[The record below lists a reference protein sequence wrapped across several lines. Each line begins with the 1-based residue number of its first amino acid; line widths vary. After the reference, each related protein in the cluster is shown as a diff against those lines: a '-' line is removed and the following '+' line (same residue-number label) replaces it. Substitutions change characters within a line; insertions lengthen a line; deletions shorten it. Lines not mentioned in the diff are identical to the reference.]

1 MAHQCGNQR
10 VKLTIDPTIKV
21 DPDPPADTLPKLELT
36 CRVPYDRAQKRVEK
50 YAVVGLV
57 SVIILILTCVVV
69 ATMLSHNRK
78 VEQNHFALLKS
89 QLQAEIIRRVGVY
102 RYGLM
107 GTRSVFAASEHVER
121 HEFRKLVFS
130 RELANE
136 FPAAT
141 GIGYIKYVPNSE
153 LDAFLELTRQDN
165 FPDYKVRQLDLKTK
179 HPDYM
184 LIKYIEPVEVNLQAV
199 GLDIGSET
207 NRREAA
213 TRAMLSGQVS
223 ITRHITL
230 VQAMSEG
237 AGFLILLPVY
247 DSDTVPESVVERRHR
262 IQGWV
267 YMTIL
272 AERLFSGVTASLD
285 EELQFTVYDDQTLK
299 TSQLLYDGLKQH
311 AHNPVHGHNNLATE
325 TNDQHED
332 AAASDATA
340 TVVTGGQKNRSTQG
354 KSNLTSYAQHQTYSD
369 LETIQIGG
377 RDWYIRIEPG
387 EKFNY
392 VSNSNAWWAAISG
405 IVLMVLVG
413 MLLHVQSNATV
424 RAREM
429 AQDMTEDLQKSM
441 ENQKAAMIQAQDAK
455 RSAEK
460 ANQHKSEFLA
470 TMSHEI
476 RTPLNG
482 ILGMASVLGQS
493 ELSRDQRNHLN
504 TIINSSDSLLTI
516 INDILDFSKI
526 EAGKLELEE
535 ILCSPRQIAEGVIEL
550 IRPLTDQK
558 NLQLDLEVDHDI
570 PKYIMSD
577 PVRLRQVMMN
587 LLNNATKFTDK
598 GAVKMQLSVRK
609 MAKNRTTLLCCV
621 RDTGMGIDEQ
631 TRLKL
636 FEKFSQADSS
646 TTRKH
651 GGTGLGLAICKSL
664 VELMNGQI
672 GIESQIGLGSN
683 FWFTVD
689 CPLPAEQQVKEAD
702 EQLHTL
708 YAIPKVS
715 FENCNILVVDDN
727 PINRMVAGKMLQML
741 KANVTLSDSAN
752 DAFDKTRT
760 TAFHLVLMDCQMP
773 EIDGYEATNMLRN
786 VCKRHAT
793 PGNVPIIALTANA
806 MPQDR
811 QRCLDAGMNDFLS
824 KPIKLDLLQ
833 KTLEKWLAK
842 PKIEAA

>member
-1 MAHQCGNQR
+1 MAHECGNQR
-10 VKLTIDPTIKV
+10 VDLTIDPAIKV
-21 DPDPPADTLPKLELT
+21 DVNPPADALPNLEPR
-36 CRVPYDRAQKRVEK
+36 CRVPYDRTQKRVEK

-57 SVIILILTCVVV
+57 TVIILILTCVVV
-69 ATMLSHNRK
+69 MTMLKHNRK
-78 VEQNHFALLKS
+78 VEHNHFALLKS

-107 GTRSVFAASEHVER
+107 GTRSVFAASEHVNR
-121 HEFRKLVFS
+121 AEFRNLVMS
-130 RELANE
+130 RELAIE

-141 GIGYIKYVPNSE
+141 GIGYIKYVPNSK
-153 LDAFLELTRQDN
+153 LDAFLERTRQDG
-165 FPDYKVRQLDLKTK
+165 FPDYKVRQLDPVTK
-179 HPDYM
+179 HADYM
-184 LIKYIEPVEVNLQAV
+184 LIKYIEPVEVNRPAV

-213 TRAMLSGQVS
+213 TRAMLSGEVS

-230 VQAMSEG
+230 VQAMTEG

-247 DSDTVPESVVERRHR
+247 DSDTIPQSVVERRHHIR
-262 IQGWV
+262 GWV

-272 AERLFSGVTASLD
+272 AERLFSGVTQSFD
-285 EELQFTVYDDQTLK
+285 GELQFTVYDDQTLM

-311 AHNPVHGHNNLATE
+311 SHNHIHDPDKWETE
-325 TNDQHED
+325 PGNPETDVIH
-332 AAASDATA
+332 SDMS
-340 TVVTGGQKNRSTQG
+340 GGQKKPGAQG
-354 KSNLTSYAQHQTYSD
+354 QPDRISHADHHMFSD
-369 LETIQIGG
+369 LETVEIGG
-377 RDWYIRIEPG
+377 REWHIRIEPG
-387 EKFNY
+387 EKFAY
-392 VSNSNAWWAAISG
+392 VSNANAWWAGISG
-405 IVLMVLVG
+405 LVLALLVG
-413 MLLHVQSNATV
+413 MLLHVQSSATV

-429 AQDMTEDLQKSM
+429 ADDMTEDLHKSM
-441 ENQKAAMIQAQDAK
+441 ENQKVAMLHAQDAML
-455 RSAEK
+455 SAEK

-535 ILCSPRQIAEGVIEL
+535 IICSPRQIAEGVIEL
-550 IRPLTDQK
+550 IRPLAEQK

-598 GAVKMQLSVRK
+598 GAVKLQLSVRK
-609 MAKNRTTLLCCV
+609 MANRRTTLLCCV

-689 CPLPAEQQVKEAD
+689 CPLPDAQQVKDAD
-702 EQLHTL
+702 EQMHTL

-741 KANVTLSDSAN
+741 KANVTLSDGAN
-752 DAFDKTRT
+752 DAFDKTRST
-760 TAFHLVLMDCQMP
+760 EFHLVLMDCQMP
-773 EIDGYEATNMLRN
+773 DIDGFEATRMLRN
-786 VCKRHAT
+786 VCPHHAT
-793 PGNVPIIALTANA
+793 PGDVPIIALTANA

-811 QRCLDAGMNDFLS
+811 QRCLDAGMNDFLT

>member
-1 MAHQCGNQR
+1 MVNHGGKQW
-10 VKLTIDPTIKV
+10 VDVTIDPAIHVAPQPLT
-21 DPDPPADTLPKLELT
+21 DPTPEPNTST
-36 CRVPYDRAQKRVEK
+36 QVPYDRAQRRIEK
-50 YAVVGLV
+50 YMTVGLV
-57 SVIILILTCVVV
+57 STLIIILTAVVV
-69 ATMLSHNRK
+69 STMISHNRK
-78 VEQNHFALLKS
+78 VEENHFKLLKS

-107 GTRSVFAASEHVER
+107 GTRSVFAASNHVDR
-121 HEFRKLVFS
+121 VEFRKLVKS
-130 RELANE
+130 RELNTE

-141 GIGYIKYVPNSE
+141 GIGYIHHVPSAK
-153 LDAFLELTRQDN
+153 LDTFIEAARQDN
-165 FPDYKVRQLDLKTK
+165 YPQFKIRQLDKLTK

-184 LIKYIEPVEVNLQAV
+184 IIKYIEPVERNHQAV

-213 TRAMLSGQVS
+213 THAMLTGQVS

-230 VQAMSEG
+230 VQAMTEG

-247 DSDTVPESVVERRHR
+247 DSDAFPQSVVERRHH

-272 AERLFSGVTASLD
+272 AERLFSGVTKSLNN
-285 EELQFTVYDDQTLK
+285 ELQFTVYDDKTLNM
-299 TSQLLYDGLKQH
+299 SQLLYDGLNERSVNHSHHSHDGDQAISQAKENTS
-311 AHNPVHGHNNLATE
+311 ASGTNPITENATPNANAPRSAL
-325 TNDQHED
+325 NDQP
-332 AAASDATA
+332 
-340 TVVTGGQKNRSTQG
+340 Q
-354 KSNLTSYAQHQTYSD
+354 YSD

-387 EKFNY
+387 DNFAY
-392 VSNSNAWWAAISG
+392 VSNANAWWAGISG
-405 IVLMVLVG
+405 VVLMVLVG
-413 MLLHVQSNATV
+413 MLLHVQNNATV

-429 AQDMTEDLQKSM
+429 ADDMTVDLQKSM
-441 ENQKAAMIQAQDAK
+441 QNQKAAMQQAQKAML
-455 RSAEK
+455 SAEK

-493 ELSRDQRNHLN
+493 DLSTDQRNHLN

-526 EAGKLELEE
+526 EAGKLELEQ
-535 ILCSPRQIAEGVIEL
+535 IICSPRQIAEGVIEL
-550 IRPLTDQK
+550 IRPMTEQK
-558 NLQLDLEVDHDI
+558 NLELDLEMDHDT
-570 PKYIMSD
+570 PKYILGD
-577 PVRLRQVMMN
+577 PVRLRQVMLN

-598 GAVKMQLSVRK
+598 GAIKLQVSVRK
-609 MAKNRTTLLCCV
+609 LAKTNCTLLCCI
-621 RDTGMGIDEQ
+621 RDTGMGIEEA

-664 VELMNGQI
+664 VELMDGQI
-672 GIESQIGLGSN
+672 GIESQVGQGSN
-683 FWFTVD
+683 FWFTVQ
-689 CPLPAEQQVKEAD
+689 CPLPDEQQIKDAD

-708 YAIPKVS
+708 YAAPKMTLQ
-715 FENCNILVVDDN
+715 NYNILVVDDN
-727 PINRMVAGKMLQML
+727 PINRMVASKMLQML
-741 KANVTLSDSAN
+741 KANVTLAEGAD
-752 DAFDKTRT
+752 DAFDKSRSTE
-760 TAFHLVLMDCQMP
+760 FHLVLMDCQMP
-773 EIDGYEATNMLRN
+773 DIDGYEATHMLRN
-786 VCKRHAT
+786 VCDRHAT

-806 MPQDR
+806 LPQDR
-811 QRCLDAGMNDFLS
+811 QKCIDAGMNDFIT
-824 KPIKLDLLQ
+824 KPLKLDVLQ
-833 KTLEKWLAK
+833 KTLEKWL
-842 PKIEAA
+842 PKLQNQTA